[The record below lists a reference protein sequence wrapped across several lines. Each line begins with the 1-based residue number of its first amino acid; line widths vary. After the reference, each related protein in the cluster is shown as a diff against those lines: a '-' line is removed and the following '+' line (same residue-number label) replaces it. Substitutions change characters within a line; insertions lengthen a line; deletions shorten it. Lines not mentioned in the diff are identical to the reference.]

1 MDAPAAEGRLAIP
14 AAALL
19 TGGAS
24 TRMGFDKAHARVGG
38 VACATRIAQRLAS
51 LFEEV
56 LLVGGDPPRD
66 APGRRVPDPPGTVC
80 GLRGLV
86 GALAAARAP
95 RVLVVA
101 TDLPLVTPELLL
113 ALAAFPEADAVVP
126 RSERGLHPLCAVY
139 RCDTALPA
147 ARERLAAGTLA
158 LHGLLRAL
166 DTREL
171 APADLALLDPAGS
184 ALTNVNTPEDL
195 ARVEASFR

>member
-1 MDAPAAEGRLAIP
+1 LSAEGRLATP

-24 TRMGFDKAHARVGG
+24 TRMGFDKAHARLAG
-38 VACATRIAQRLAS
+38 VACATRIAECLAS

-56 LLVGGDPPRD
+56 LLVGGDPPRE
-66 APGRRVPDPPGTVC
+66 APGRRVPDPPGPVC

-86 GALAAARAP
+86 GALAAAQAP

-101 TDLPLVTPELLL
+101 TDLPFVTPELLL

-126 RSERGLHPLCAVY
+126 RSERGPHPLCAVY
-139 RCDTALPA
+139 RRESALPA
-147 ARERLAAGTLA
+147 ARERLAAGRLKLQDLLA
-158 LHGLLRAL
+158 AL

-171 APADLALLDPAGS
+171 APADLTLLDPEGR
-184 ALTNVNTPEDL
+184 ALSNLNTPEDL
-195 ARVEASFR
+195 ARAEASLR

>member
-1 MDAPAAEGRLAIP
+1 
-14 AAALL
+14 
-19 TGGAS
+19 
-24 TRMGFDKAHARVGG
+24 MGFDKARARVGG
-38 VACATRIAQRLAS
+38 VPCATRIAQRLDS

-56 LLVGGDPPRD
+56 LLVGGDPPPD
-66 APGRRVPDPPGTVC
+66 APGRRVPDPPGPLC

-86 GALAAARAP
+86 GALAAAQAP

-126 RSERGLHPLCAVY
+126 RSENGLHPLCAVY
-139 RCDTALPA
+139 RRDSVLPA
-147 ARERLAAGTLA
+147 ARERLAAGALA

-171 APADLALLDPAGS
+171 APADLALLDPSGS